1 MKICNSEQIGEKLII
16 SVCCPT
22 TLNDKL
28 CGKQPQQHRSH
39 KISKRIF
46 NGEKAEQNQFPWMVL
61 LKNKKG
67 GFFCGG
73 TLITNRFVLTVAHC
87 VLANKIKFVTLGNI
101 NISKNNDH
109 HLNDKNGAGT
119 DKPQNIEV
127 NEVIIHPE
135 YKSRRK
141 LNDIAILR
149 LEKEVSFSESRWSSL
164 DCYRTCIC
172 MNVSFCTP
180 FQVFDQYAFP
190 AGGDSS
196 CPRFHPDSALLVGG
210 KQEPTKFPI
219 FNVAVKLDETY
230 VCTAGANQGNH
241 CNGDSGGPLQYKSK
255 LSHRFVQHGVV
266 SFGVAACEKPELP
279 GVYTRVDQFASW
291 IHQVVYGG

>member
-1 MKICNSEQIGEKLII
+1 MVKKLLE
-16 SVCCPT
+16 SV
-22 TLNDKL
+22 L
-28 CGKQPQQHRSH
+28 
-39 KISKRIF
+39 
-46 NGEKAEQNQFPWMVL
+46 
-61 LKNKKG
+61 
-67 GFFCGG
+67 
-73 TLITNRFVLTVAHC
+73 
-87 VLANKIKFVTLGNI
+87 KFVTLGNI

-109 HLNDKNGAGT
+109 HLNDRNGAGT

-127 NEVIIHPE
+127 NEVIIHPG

-149 LEKEVSFSESRWSSL
+149 LEKEVSFSESIRPICIPSRGRFELSSIPSRFCIVGGGQTRTNKVSDVLKYAEVSSL
-164 DCYRTCIC
+164 PIEKCKKII
-172 MNVSFCTP
+172 
-180 FQVFDQYAFP
+180 
-190 AGGDSS
+190 
-196 CPRFHPDSALLVGG
+196 PR
-210 KQEPTKFPI
+210 

-241 CNGDSGGPLQYKSK
+241 CNGYSGGPLQYKSK